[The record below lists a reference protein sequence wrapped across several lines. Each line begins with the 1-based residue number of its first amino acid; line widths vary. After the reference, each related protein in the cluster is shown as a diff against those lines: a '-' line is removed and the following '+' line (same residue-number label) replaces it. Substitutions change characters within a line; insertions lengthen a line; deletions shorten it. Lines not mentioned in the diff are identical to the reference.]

1 MASSARNR
9 AFVADLPN
17 LTAEQLEKLYAWGK
31 GSCDRFDVHLND
43 NMSMVLAAVRKKDGT
58 ARDHQRLL
66 RTNLIHWGVELPAKQ
81 TGWLRLIDEATQPA
95 DLAPTTTSTPS
106 APEPTRE
113 EAAPTKQDT
122 AHPPTGRACA
132 ATPCRLALPQ
142 NLLTRPGRCAALAG
156 AEAARVT
163 APLACS

>member
-1 MASSARNR
+1 MASSARSR
-9 AFVADLPN
+9 AFVADRPS

-31 GSCDRFDVHLND
+31 GSCERFDVHLND

-95 DLAPTTTSTPS
+95 DLAPTTTSAPS
-106 APEPTRE
+106 APEPVRE
-113 EAAPTKQDT
+113 EAAPTEQDT
-122 AHPPTGRACA
+122 VHPPIGRACA
-132 ATPCRLALPQ
+132 ATPCRLALPK
-142 NLLTRPGRCAALAG
+142 NLLTRPERCATLASR
-156 AEAARVT
+156 EAAQIAT
-163 APLACS
+163 PLACN